1 MKYKIGDKV
10 RLNALSYFDPEERET
25 FYYDDRYELDVTYII
40 SSVNAEPECFPYKVE
55 DHPFYIPEDI
65 LSPASRI
72 RRH

>member
-1 MKYKIGDKV
+1 MKYAIGDKV

-25 FYYDDRYELDVTYII
+25 FYYDDRYELDVVYTI
-40 SSVNAEPECFPYKVE
+40 SLVTDDPDRFPYKVE
-55 DHPFYIPEDI
+55 DLKFYIPEDI